1 MKLRTHN
8 STRAPLDPP
17 TYFSKL
23 LVSRS
28 MTLLA
33 ATRLT
38 KPSRAADN
46 DTVNL
51 IISNKVIMTVMNAST
66 QNKFHVSR
74 RLMTFLKSSVMNPP
88 SISLSFFHLPFLT
101 YLNTFVKF
109 RRTSVGA

>member
-33 ATRLT
+33 ATKLT
-38 KPSRAADN
+38 KPSRAADK
-46 DTVNL
+46 DKVNL
-51 IISNKVIMTVMNAST
+51 IISNKVIMTVMNSST
-66 QNKFHVSR
+66 ENKFHVGR
-74 RLMTFLKSSVMNPP
+74 RLMTFLESSVLDPP
-88 SISLSFFHLPFLT
+88 SISLSFSHMPFLT
-101 YLNTFVKF
+101 YLNTFVMF
-109 RRTSVGA
+109 QRTAVGA